1 MTRRFAPVLAG
12 SLLAACSRPAVS
24 PSIEPAPVDSSP
36 AAVAEALVEAA
47 AGRLPEVDSVV
58 GPLRLRIQYPAA
70 NAIVDAGDS
79 TFIFGTTGT
88 GNATLTI
95 DGAPVRVAPNGAW
108 LAWVGLP
115 RDSIMRLEMHART
128 PAESQQLTLTL
139 RRPARFHPPA
149 GRTWIDTSALVPQ
162 GIVEWPAGEFLTLR
176 ARATPGAQ
184 LRLVQ
189 GGAVLAIFARDPRP
203 DDVAWG
209 IRAFDR
215 DTQNLERRVPDDRYV
230 ALMRG
235 RALADTGLV
244 LEAILG
250 ADTARAVWPLRLS
263 LLDSIPRVV
272 ELADDPAQGGDGVTI
287 GRAIPGGTYHWFWPA
302 GTRAPARGR
311 INGDLRLALA
321 PGLHAWVP
329 AADAHVIAGPP
340 PNAVVGSLT
349 LTPLADRAVL
359 RVPLS
364 DRAPFEIVERERELE
379 LTVFGAVGDVNW
391 IRHGHDDD
399 LVSRVAWTQRP
410 EGVRLTVHLAAPVW
424 GFRTRWDRGDLL
436 LEIRRP
442 PSLDRGDPFNGLL
455 IAVDPGHPPSG
466 ASGPTGLTE
475 AEANL
480 GVALVLRD
488 LLTDAGARVL
498 MTRTSDSAVDL
509 GARPRLAETAGAHLL
524 VSIHNNAL
532 PDGVNPFPNN
542 GTSVFYNHPRSI
554 PLAAAVQRGLI
565 RQLGLRDLGIGR
577 GDLALVRPTWMPAIL
592 TEGLFMMVPEQEAAL
607 RSEEGRRRY
616 ARGIFDGLRAFL
628 RDRAA
633 EP

>member
-1 MTRRFAPVLAG
+1 MTRRFAPLLAG
-12 SLLAACSRPAVS
+12 SLALACSRPAAS
-24 PSIEPAPVDSSP
+24 PPIQPVPADSSP
-36 AAVAEALVEAA
+36 AARAEALAEAA
-47 AGRLPEVDSVV
+47 AGDLPEMDSIV
-58 GPLRLRIQYPAA
+58 GPLRLSVQYPAA
-70 NAIVDAGDS
+70 NAIVEAGDS
-79 TFIFGTTGT
+79 TFIFGTTAT
-88 GNATLTI
+88 GDAELTI
-95 DGAPVRVAPNGAW
+95 DGAPVRVAPNGGW
-108 LAWVGLP
+108 LAWIGLP
-115 RDSIMRLEMHART
+115 RDSVMRLDLRART

-139 RRPARFHPPA
+139 RRPARFLPPS
-149 GRTWIDTSALVPQ
+149 GRTWIDTSALAPQ
-162 GIVEWPAGEFLTLR
+162 GTVEWPASEFLALR

-189 GGAVLAIFARDPRP
+189 GGTVVATFARDPRA

-215 DTQNLERRVPDDRYV
+215 DTQNLERGIADDRYV
-230 ALMRG
+230 ALVRG
-235 RALADTGLV
+235 RALTDSGLV
-244 LEAILG
+244 LEAIRG
-250 ADTARAVWPLRLS
+250 TDTARAPWRLRLS
-263 LLDSIPRVV
+263 PLDSTPRVV
-272 ELADDPAQGGDGVTI
+272 ELADDPAQGGDGITI
-287 GRAIPGGTYHWFWPA
+287 GRAHPGATYHWFWPG
-302 GTRAPARGR
+302 GTRALASGR

-321 PGLHAWVP
+321 PGLQAWVP
-329 AADAHVIAGPP
+329 AADAHLVAGPP
-340 PNAVVGSLT
+340 PVALVGSLT

-364 DRAPFEIVERERELE
+364 ERAPFEIVERDRELE
-379 LTVFGAVGDVNW
+379 LTIFGGVGDVNW
-391 IRHGHDDD
+391 IRYGQEDA
-399 LVSRVAWTQRP
+399 LVSRMAWTQRP
-410 EGVRLTVHLAAPVW
+410 EGVRIAIHLASPVW

-442 PSLDRGDPFNGLL
+442 PPIDRSDPFSGLL
-455 IAVDPGHPPSG
+455 IAVDPGHPPAG

-480 GVALVLRD
+480 GVALVLRE
-488 LLTDAGARVL
+488 LLTEAGAQVL
-498 MTRTSDSAVDL
+498 MTRTTDSAVDL

-554 PLAAAVQRGLI
+554 PLAAAVQRALVQ
-565 RQLGLRDLGIGR
+565 QLGLRDLGIGR

-607 RSEEGRRRY
+607 RSGEGRRKY
-616 ARGIFDGLRAFL
+616 ARGVFEGIRAYLRA
-628 RDRAA
+628 RAA